1 MKLIQLHVG
10 MVQTNCYVFYDE
22 NTMEGAV
29 VDPGDNAPVILREIE
44 RAGAEIKYILLTHAH
59 FDHILAVHE
68 ISEETGAKLV
78 VHKDDEWLLSYDSM
92 GEFRPFAR
100 NYKETPVDILAEEG
114 TKIQVGSLTAEYLHT
129 PGHTPGSCCIR
140 VEDVLFTGDTMFRH
154 ECGRCDLKGG
164 DFSLMLQS
172 LKRLSELPG
181 DYRVLPGHDAITT
194 LSEERARNPYV
205 KQALGG

>member
-1 MKLIQLHVG
+1 MKVIQLHVG
-10 MVQTNCYVFYDE
+10 AVQTNCYVFYDE

-29 VDPGDNAPVILREIE
+29 VDPGDNAAAILREIE
-44 RAGAEIKYILLTHAH
+44 RAGAKITYILLTHGH

-68 ISEETGAKLV
+68 ISEKTGAKLV
-78 VHKDDEWLLSYDSM
+78 IHKDDEWLLHYHAM
-92 GEFRPFAR
+92 GEFRPYAR
-100 NYKETPVDILAEEG
+100 SFQETPVDIFAEEG
-114 TKIQVGSLTAEYLHT
+114 TKIAVGGLTAEYLHT

-154 ECGRCDLKGG
+154 ECGRCDLQGG
-164 DFSLMLQS
+164 DFSQMLQS

-194 LSEERARNPYV
+194 LSEERLRNRYV
-205 KQALGG
+205 KQALGQ

>member
-1 MKLIQLHVG
+1 MKLIHLHVG

-29 VDPGDNAPVILREIE
+29 VDPGDKAAAILREID
-44 RAGAEIKYILLTHAH
+44 RVGARIQYILLTHGH

-68 ISEETGAKLV
+68 ISEKTGAKLV
-78 VHKDDEWLLSYDSM
+78 IHKEDERLLSYDEM
-92 GEFRPFAR
+92 GEFRPFAHG
-100 NYKETPVDILAEEG
+100 YIQTPVDILAEEG
-114 TKIQVGSLTAEYLHT
+114 TKLQIGSLTAEYLHT

-140 VEDVLFTGDTMFRH
+140 VGDVLFTGDTMFRH

-172 LKRLSELPG
+172 LKRLHDLPG

-205 KQALGG
+205 RQAMGL

>member
-10 MVQTNCYVFYDE
+10 VVQTNCYVFYDE

-29 VDPGDNAPVILREIE
+29 IDPGDNAAAILREID
-44 RAGAEIKYILLTHAH
+44 RAGAKITYILLTHGH

-68 ISEETGAKLV
+68 IAEKTGAKLV
-78 VHKDDEWLLSYDSM
+78 IHKEDKWLLSYDEM
-92 GEFRPFAR
+92 GEFRPYAR
-100 NYKETPVDILAEEG
+100 HYVPTPVDILAEEG
-114 TKIQVGSLTAEYLHT
+114 TTIQVGGLTAEYLHT
-129 PGHTPGSCCIR
+129 PGHTPGSCCIK

-172 LKRLSELPG
+172 LKRLHDLPG
-181 DYRVLPGHDAITT
+181 DYRVLPGHDSITT

-205 KQALGG
+205 RQALGK

>member
-10 MVQTNCYVFYDE
+10 VVQTNCYVFYDE

-29 VDPGDNAPVILREIE
+29 IDPGDNAAAILREID
-44 RAGAEIKYILLTHAH
+44 RAGAKITYILLTHGH

-68 ISEETGAKLV
+68 IAEKTGAKLV
-78 VHKDDEWLLSYDSM
+78 IHKEDKWLLSYDEM
-92 GEFRPFAR
+92 GEFRPYAR
-100 NYKETPVDILAEEG
+100 HYVPTPVDILAEEG
-114 TKIQVGSLTAEYLHT
+114 TMIQVGGLTAEYLHT
-129 PGHTPGSCCIR
+129 PGHTPGSCCIK

-172 LKRLSELPG
+172 LKRLHDLPG
-181 DYRVLPGHDAITT
+181 DYRVLPGHDSITT

-205 KQALGG
+205 RQALGK